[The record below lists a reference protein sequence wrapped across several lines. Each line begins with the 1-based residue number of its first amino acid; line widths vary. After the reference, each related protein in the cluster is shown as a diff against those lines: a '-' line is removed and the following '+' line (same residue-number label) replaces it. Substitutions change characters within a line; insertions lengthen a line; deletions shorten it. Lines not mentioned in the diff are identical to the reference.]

1 MRLMQV
7 LLSSCLVLML
17 VSVAQAETNSKD
29 YPLGQRSLFS
39 DRAIAERVKP
49 SAQVCLEGD
58 ACAAEAPVMVA
69 AAGGAS
75 AAPLSAEARYNQ
87 TCKVCHGAGLAG
99 APKVGTAAD
108 WKPRLAKGMDTV
120 VKHAIVGFNAMPPKG
135 TCATCSDAE
144 IRATVKYM
152 VDHSK

>member
-1 MRLMQV
+1 MQLMK
-7 LLSSCLVLML
+7 LFSGCLIVILAG
-17 VSVAQAETNSKD
+17 VAHADSDSKS

-39 DRAIAERVKP
+39 DRTIAERVKP
-49 SAQVCLEGD
+49 SAQVCVEGD
-58 ACAAEAPVMVA
+58 ACAAQAPVMVA

-75 AAPLSAEARYNQ
+75 AAALSPEARYNQ
-87 TCKVCHGAGLAG
+87 SCKLCHGAGLAG
-99 APKVGTAAD
+99 APKVGKAAD
-108 WKPRLAKGMDTV
+108 WKPRIAKGMDTL
-120 VKHAIVGFNAMPPKG
+120 VKHAIVGFNAMPAKG